1 MDLDA
6 RQREYD
12 NLRGRLE
19 ELRRTLMGRLGRM
32 SVHLRSPKGDEA
44 LEFEEAAQEAE
55 NDEVLEQLDEQGRN
69 ELQRVELA
77 LQRMGTGNYGICV
90 DCGEEIQLAR
100 LKAIPWATR
109 CVDCARSHT
118 E

>member
-1 MDLDA
+1 MNLDA

-19 ELRRTLMGRLGRM
+19 ELRRTLMGRLGRISADM
-32 SVHLRSPKGDEA
+32 KKQKGDEA
-44 LEFEEAAQEAE
+44 KEFEEAAQEAE
-55 NDEVLEQLDEQGRN
+55 NDEVLERLDAQGRN

-77 LQRMGTGNYGICV
+77 LQRMGTGSYGVCV
-90 DCGEEIQLAR
+90 DCGDDIQLAR

-109 CVDCARSHT
+109 CVECARSHS